1 MPRSVI
7 LNAVFTL
14 LAGLGI
20 LIALLSIGK
29 DVLFSGYPGLSL
41 PQLLVTAAGL
51 IMSLVSFALRSARV
65 RRQVSTKMRKHL
77 ASGLVVT
84 AITLIVL
91 EFALTAAGMPTYFPL
106 EGPEAF
112 PDLEPWRACSESGC
126 RYNYDAVVAGCE
138 NGELAGR
145 ACIIN
150 RQGFHD
156 TQGFAVGDDFDERA
170 RILALGDSFTYGA
183 SAEIGKSY
191 VETVEANLP
200 KSIVW
205 NTGIGANGTNHA
217 LAAFRVYAPVLQPH
231 LTILGFTMNDFK
243 DNLFPMDSMVR
254 GVNRLNERFAVRQYR
269 IDDLGNAVKLD
280 RRTLYYRLHAVD
292 PPASEIERLIGITRL
307 GSLALKMID
316 AVRRG
321 ITESFLTSREVDAT
335 REYLRTLR
343 DSAMAQDTAL
353 LVLLVPHR
361 DDIGTPGL
369 RYQTAIRL
377 MTELEM
383 PYLNPIHLLDA
394 ALDYAP
400 SPDDHWNS
408 AGHQKIGAMLS
419 ECLAVFQISGD
430 LSDCERV
437 EMP

>member
-20 LIALLSIGK
+20 LTALLSIGK
-29 DVLFSGYPGLSL
+29 DVLFGGYPGLSL

-51 IMSLVSFALRSARV
+51 ILFLAAFALRSAHV
-65 RRQVSTKMRKHL
+65 RRRVWAKMRKHL
-77 ASGLVVT
+77 APGLVIT

-91 EFALTAAGMPTYFPL
+91 EFALTAAGLPTHFPL

-138 NGELAGR
+138 NGELSGR

-156 TQGFAVGDDFDERA
+156 TQEFTVGDDFDERT

-191 VETVEANLP
+191 VETIEANLP
-200 KSIVW
+200 DSIIW

-217 LAAFRVYAPVLQPH
+217 LASFQVYAPVLQPQM
-231 LTILGFTMNDFK
+231 TILGFTMNDFR

-280 RRTLYYRLHAVD
+280 QRTLYYRLHAVD

-307 GSLALKMID
+307 GSLALKMLD

-321 ITESFLTSREVDAT
+321 ITESFLTSQEADVT

-343 DSAMAQDTAL
+343 DSAAAQDTAL

-361 DDIGTPGL
+361 DDIGAPGL

-377 MTELEM
+377 MTELEI
-383 PYLNPIHLLDA
+383 PHLNPIHLLDA

-400 SPDDHWNS
+400 RPDGHWNS
-408 AGHQKIGAMLS
+408 AGHQKVGAMLV

-430 LSDCERV
+430 MSDCEQV